1 MARPSKSATGAGV
14 PPETEDTSNAL
25 SEALYQSIASVS
37 ESSAEHAAISAILVA
52 LHDLKAR
59 AVSVE
64 GLLSTELSFIVERIK
79 AL

>member
-1 MARPSKSATGAGV
+1 MARPSKNATGAPAQTPG
-14 PPETEDTSNAL
+14 EDTSNAL
-25 SEALYQSIASVS
+25 TEALYQSIALVS

-52 LHDLKAR
+52 IHDLKAR

-64 GLLSTELSFIVERIK
+64 GHLSTELSFIVERIK